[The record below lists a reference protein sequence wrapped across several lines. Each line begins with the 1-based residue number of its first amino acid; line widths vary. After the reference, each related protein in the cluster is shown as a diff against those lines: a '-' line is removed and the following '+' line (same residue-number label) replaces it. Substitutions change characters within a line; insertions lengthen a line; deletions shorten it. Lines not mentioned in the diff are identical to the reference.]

1 MWPSNVT
8 LSFNQTPLFK
18 TAGPLLSQGYAA
30 HLALQTGPWLQP
42 GLHIKSLGEL
52 LKALFPGHLLDLLR
66 HPFSLQWTRQQ
77 FSENLLISIFLRT
90 EDNFEDISRTQGT
103 TEVELCLLTPT
114 WVKELLSLT
123 LLLLKIFVV
132 WVVSFFLLC
141 VSLGKSHFVLPFI
154 STSCFTLNNLHVSL
168 LGIPV
173 LQTVA
178 SFCSSLC

>member
-1 MWPSNVT
+1 MT
-8 LSFNQTPLFK
+8 LSFNQTPLFR

-30 HLALQTGPWLQP
+30 HVALQTGPWLQP

-52 LKALFPGHLLDLLR
+52 LKALFPGHLLR

-90 EDNFEDISRTQGT
+90 EGNFEDISRTQGT
-103 TEVELCLLTPT
+103 SEVELCLLTPT

-132 WVVSFFLLC
+132 
-141 VSLGKSHFVLPFI
+141 
-154 STSCFTLNNLHVSL
+154 
-168 LGIPV
+168 
-173 LQTVA
+173 
-178 SFCSSLC
+178 